1 MSMTCFCHQ
10 LIALTPNSLKP
21 HLKCLKYK
29 CKNCGKDKLKSK
41 KKYKNHYNKCLET
54 LVKCKKCMLKCLVK
68 SRRLTLQP
76 ASHWRGIAQSAVSPG
91 VVESELPRH
100 IRMFVRKLKSI
111 VVGVPRTLNA
121 NACKSIYRNVKR
133 LSLTAS
139 AVVAKLSEEHL
150 QGREG
155 ERRRGN

>member
-1 MSMTCFCHQ
+1 
-10 LIALTPNSLKP
+10 
-21 HLKCLKYK
+21 
-29 CKNCGKDKLKSK
+29 
-41 KKYKNHYNKCLET
+41 
-54 LVKCKKCMLKCLVK
+54 MLKCHVK
-68 SRRLTLQP
+68 IRRLTLKP
-76 ASHWRGIAQSAVSPG
+76 ASHLRGIAQSAVSPG

-133 LSLTAS
+133 LLLTAS